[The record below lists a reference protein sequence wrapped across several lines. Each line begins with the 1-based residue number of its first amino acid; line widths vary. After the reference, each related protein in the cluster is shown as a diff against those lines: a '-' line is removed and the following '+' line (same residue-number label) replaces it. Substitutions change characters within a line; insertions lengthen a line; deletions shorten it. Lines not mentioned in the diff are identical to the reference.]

1 MTSSYAHNRFLSD
14 VTDNDVTDAGNVNLD
29 STLTTSQDQ
38 FTLNQEMI
46 TKKYVDDTC
55 TRIVQPIIASVNYN
69 SNEIDTLKN
78 TTSTISN
85 FCKYYD
91 KYRFNHNSSEL
102 N

>member
-1 MTSSYAHNRFLSD
+1 MTSSYAHNRFLSE
-14 VTDNDVTDAGNVNLD
+14 TSDNDVTDAGNVNLD

-69 SNEIDTLKN
+69 SNEIDIQNRQILQILRQMQIQSQLFRT
-78 TTSTISN
+78 
-85 FCKYYD
+85 
-91 KYRFNHNSSEL
+91 
-102 N
+102 